1 MRLEHVLYST
11 KYKSCKKLFKEDFS
25 VYIWIWIWRKDGMI
39 FVSLIIPDQ
48 HHILHVGQWNWKMY
62 VNWQICCSYSRANKE
77 LQIVNCNTQSIK
89 KKAFC
94 TVLHIIV
101 LLLHCITSQCRG
113 GTPPDVRLSLPNKET
128 TKGTDWDYGNDRGDD
143 DDDIDDSEM
152 TTTAKVTMILN
163 LARKEI
169 RDGCG

>member
-1 MRLEHVLYST
+1 
-11 KYKSCKKLFKEDFS
+11 
-25 VYIWIWIWRKDGMI
+25 MI
-39 FVSLIIPDQ
+39 FVSLIIPDL

-89 KKAFC
+89 KKTFC

-113 GTPPDVRLSLPNKET
+113 GVETPPDVRLSLPNKET
-128 TKGTDWDYGNDRGDD
+128 TKGTDWDYGDDRDDDD

-152 TTTAKVTMILN
+152 MTAAKMTVILN
-163 LARKEI
+163 RARKLKTRQVERLLHI
-169 RDGCG
+169 NV

>member
-1 MRLEHVLYST
+1 
-11 KYKSCKKLFKEDFS
+11 
-25 VYIWIWIWRKDGMI
+25 
-39 FVSLIIPDQ
+39 
-48 HHILHVGQWNWKMY
+48 MY

-101 LLLHCITSQCRG
+101 LLSHCITSQCRG

-128 TKGTDWDYGNDRGDD
+128 TKGTDWDYGDDRDDDDD

-152 TTTAKVTMILN
+152 MTAAKMTVILN
-163 LARKEI
+163 QARKEI
-169 RDGCG
+169 TKNATSWTIATYKCLELQCNNFHVWDKWWCKQCK